1 MGTND
6 ITTLLTMLRFSD
18 PDTPN
23 IIRKIKLVKTQLN
36 HSDFKKI
43 INGDKIITLGSTEYS
58 LVSQYNTWSLKSQIE
73 YEINIRKN
81 KTLGELYQYVKS
93 L

>member
-58 LVSQYNTWSLKSQIE
+58 LVSQYNCWSLKSQIE
-73 YEINIRKN
+73 YEIHIRKN
-81 KTLGELYQYVKS
+81 ETLGELYQYVKS

>member
-43 INGDKIITLGSTEYS
+43 INGDKIITLGGTEYS
-58 LVSQYNTWSLKSQIE
+58 LVSQYNAWSLKSQIE
-73 YEINIRKN
+73 YEIHIRKN
-81 KTLGELYQYVKS
+81 DSLCELYQYVKS